1 MSDSVKISV
10 LIPVFNE
17 EETIPH
23 LCEKVFTSLKSLKR
37 SWEVVFIDDGSTDD
51 SLELLKKERQKYSD
65 KMVIVELDGN
75 FGQHQA
81 LVAGMSA
88 AHGEYMITLDAD
100 LQNPPSEVLKVEAE
114 MEKGFDYVGTIRVDR
129 NDKFWR
135 KFLSKINN
143 RIREAITNIKIT
155 DQGCMLRGY
164 HRRIV
169 NLILKSEESSVYLPA
184 LGYNFSRKPT
194 EIEVQHDAREYGKS
208 KYSFY
213 RLLRLNFDIMT
224 VYSLVPLQMFSL
236 VGIVIA
242 FISAGFFVLL
252 MVRRIWMGPE
262 AEGLFTLFSLQFFF
276 IGVCL
281 FGIGILGEYVG
292 RIYSEVRRRPRFL
305 IRQVYRPALP
315 TKDYQPNA

>member
-1 MSDSVKISV
+1 MDRRVKISV

-17 EETIPH
+17 SESIPH
-23 LCEKVFTSLKSLKR
+23 LCAEVFESLEKLTQT
-37 SWEVVFIDDGSTDD
+37 WEVVFIDDGSSDD
-51 SLELLKKERQKYSD
+51 SLELLKIEQRKYSS

-81 LVAGMSA
+81 LIAGMSA
-88 AHGEYMITLDAD
+88 AKGEYIITIDAD
-100 LQNPPSEVLKVEAE
+100 LQNPPSEILRVVAE
-114 MEKGFDYVGTIRVDR
+114 MEKGFDYVGTIRTIR
-129 NDKFWR
+129 NDSAWR
-135 KFLSKINN
+135 KIFSKFNN
-143 RIREAITNIKIT
+143 LIRERITNIKIT

-169 NLILKSEESSVYLPA
+169 NLILKAEETAVYLPA
-184 LGYNFSRKPT
+184 LGFNFSRKPT
-194 EIEVQHDAREYGKS
+194 EIHVLHNSREYGES

-224 VYSLVPLQMFSL
+224 VYSLVPLQIFSFVGMILSL
-236 VGIVIA
+236 V
-242 FISAGFFVLL
+242 SAGFFLLL
-252 MVRRIWMGPE
+252 MIRRIFIGPE

-292 RIYSEVRRRPRFL
+292 RIYSEVRRRPRYL
-305 IRQVYRPALP
+305 IKQVTRDDP
-315 TKDYQPNA
+315 